1 MTKDLVW
8 IVEKDNNI
16 RQVERNRLDFKWP
29 YNNIKTGHIKFI
41 TRKSSAVRA
50 ELWEYVYV
58 GETREEAIDYANAYL
73 IKIIQEAE
81 KNLADM
87 KKRLIK

>member
-8 IVEKDNNI
+8 IVQKDDNI

-29 YNNIKTGHIKFI
+29 YNNIKTGYIKLI
-41 TRKSSAVRA
+41 KRKASAGRG

-81 KNLADM
+81 KNLASL
-87 KKRLIK
+87 KERLIK